1 MDAARGEGWA
11 RARARWAGLAPG
23 ARDLLVAVGI
33 TTVWAVIGAV
43 GLATGYWSPNWIVST
58 WLCMAAL
65 AVAVAGWR
73 TWPGPAFWMV
83 TLAYPILYRTGLQT
97 ELHLVPVLVAAFAGT
112 RRGAVGPV
120 LGGLVAAV
128 GTVLLTIRGGL
139 ALVEGPGAIPL
150 VWQLMSRPSAMATLA
165 SLAVAAASVGTL
177 VHRLERTTDELAAR
191 NAELRRLGAVQAE
204 QAVLTER
211 TRIARELHDV
221 VAHHVSAIV
230 VQAQA
235 ATRVA
240 DRNPEAPLE
249 ATRWI
254 AGAGKEALTA
264 MRGVVSVLR
273 AEGPAELTPTVRL
286 ADIEAAAER
295 VRAAGVAVDVHLPAR
310 AGVGAPGGG
319 GADGGAA
326 RELPPDVVLAAV
338 RITQEALTNVLLHSS
353 ASRVRVTL
361 VERGDALRLTVED
374 PGPARGD
381 GTARS
386 GHGLMHMAERARAC
400 GGSVTAGPAG
410 TGPAASG
417 PAVSGAAG
425 TGPSGWTVQAVLPLH
440 TEVRE
445 AIGAWASADA
455 RAVQAARDVAAVRE
469 RGPAWA

>member
-1 MDAARGEGWA
+1 M
-11 RARARWAGLAPG
+11 
-23 ARDLLVAVGI
+23 
-33 TTVWAVIGAV
+33 WAVIGAV

-73 TWPGPAFWMV
+73 TWPGPAFWLV

-177 VHRLERTTDELAAR
+177 VHQLERTTDELAAR

-273 AEGPAELTPTVRL
+273 AEGPAELAPTVRL

-295 VRAAGVAVDVHLPAR
+295 VRAAGVAVDVHLPA
-310 AGVGAPGGG
+310 AA
-319 GADGGAA
+319 GGAA
-326 RELPPDVVLAAV
+326 TRELPPDVVLAAV

-381 GTARS
+381 GTTRS

-400 GGSVTAGPAG
+400 GGSVTAGPAV
-410 TGPAASG
+410 SG
-417 PAVSGAAG
+417 PAGTGAAG

-440 TEVRE
+440 TEVRA